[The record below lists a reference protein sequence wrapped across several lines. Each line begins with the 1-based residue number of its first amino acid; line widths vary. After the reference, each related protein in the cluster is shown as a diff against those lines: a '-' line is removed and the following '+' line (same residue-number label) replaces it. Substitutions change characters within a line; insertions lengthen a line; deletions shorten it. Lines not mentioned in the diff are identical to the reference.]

1 MNDRLELPDDSPERG
16 ALPDGV
22 SSSIEQQLRSARPR
36 SPRLE
41 WDEIT
46 AISVRS
52 APPLATTGDSAGFSF
67 RQLTLAV
74 AASWLLG
81 ALVGGSYIYLS
92 MPENTFVQ
100 NADPLN
106 TSAKVVPTDAPPELA
121 SQIEEAKDQPA
132 LNEEKNLV
140 AETRSSIDV
149 DTPWVWNLEE
159 PLRARSLASLRST
172 SRLTTVRRSPPE
184 STYLSDDARSSS
196 DASYP
201 PTPPSNRQQLME
213 QYMDESMH

>member
-1 MNDRLELPDDSPERG
+1 MNDRLELPDDFPERS

-36 SPRLE
+36 SPRLD

-46 AISVRS
+46 SKSIRSVQ
-52 APPLATTGDSAGFSF
+52 PVATSSRSAGFSF

-74 AASWLLG
+74 AASWVLG
-81 ALVGGSYIYLS
+81 ALVGGSYIYWS

-106 TSAKVVPTDAPPELA
+106 TPTKAVPTHTPPELA
-121 SQIEEAKDQPA
+121 SQIEETKDQPA
-132 LNEEKNLV
+132 LTEDKNFV
-140 AETRSSIDV
+140 AEARSTIDV
-149 DTPWVWNLEE
+149 YSPWVWNLEE
-159 PLRARSLASLRST
+159 PLRARSLASRST
-172 SRLTTVRRSPPE
+172 SRLTTVRQSPPE
-184 STYLSDDARSSS
+184 STYLYDDTRSSS